1 MKEATIYTFARS
13 ESGKIL
19 VMLCLVALWAAAA
32 NTGCTTAPTPQA
44 ATRMGVVDLQ
54 KVLLETETGK
64 KARETLNTFMKN
76 RQALIELEEKELKR
90 MEDDLIKQAS
100 VLSAN
105 GRKER
110 EDQLRRRMIEFQQ
123 KANELNR
130 EVQDKQKEVLENFRD
145 RAEKV
150 VSKVAQQLG
159 LQVVIEK
166 GRGGPTVYNDSSL
179 DITAK
184 VIDEFD
190 KAAE

>member
-1 MKEATIYTFARS
+1 MKARTNPTL
-13 ESGKIL
+13 KHRKNRDVL
-19 VMLCLVALWAAAA
+19 VYLAVVGAIFVIG
-32 NTGCTTAPTPQA
+32 GCKAAPTPQA

-54 KVLLETETGK
+54 KVLMETETGK

-145 RAEKV
+145 KAEKV
-150 VSKVAQQLG
+150 ISNVAQQLG
-159 LQVVIEK
+159 LQVIIEK
-166 GRGGPTVYNDSSL
+166 GRGGPTVYNESSL

-184 VIDEFD
+184 VIEEFD
-190 KAAE
+190 KAAQ